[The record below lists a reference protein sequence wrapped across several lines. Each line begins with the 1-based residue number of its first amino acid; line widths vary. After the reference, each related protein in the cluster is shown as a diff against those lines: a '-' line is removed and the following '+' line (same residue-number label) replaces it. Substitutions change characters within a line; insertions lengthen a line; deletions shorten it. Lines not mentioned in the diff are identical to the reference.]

1 MPRIDVNLIEA
12 RGNTGTAYIISVL
25 PHLQHPS
32 IWNASEDFCSW
43 AEAEESLS
51 FRAKLCHNLDMDR
64 DNVLKILRQHEP
76 ELKAAGVVH
85 LRLFGSVAR
94 NEATAE
100 SDVDLML
107 DMDRTKNVTLF
118 TLGGLQVSLTEMLG
132 VNADIS
138 MTESMREPFRSHALN
153 EAAVVF

>member
-1 MPRIDVNLIEA
+1 
-12 RGNTGTAYIISVL
+12 
-25 PHLQHPS
+25 
-32 IWNASEDFCSW
+32 
-43 AEAEESLS
+43 
-51 FRAKLCHNLDMDR
+51 MDR
-64 DNVLKILRQHEP
+64 DGVLKILREHEP

-94 NEATAE
+94 NEATST

-107 DMDRTKNVTLF
+107 DMDGSKKITLF
-118 TLGGLQVSLTEMLG
+118 TLGGLQVRLTEMLG

-138 MTESMREPFRSHALN
+138 MTDSMREPFRTHALH